1 MSPVP
6 QVPATASMTAAPVAC
21 SPAVMS
27 VSSVG
32 MTAGTTA
39 AMTAGTIA
47 VMTTAVTTAMI
58 WMSPASSVRR
68 EGNRLVPMDSLDPRT
83 RPVRKVFTT
92 RAGGVSPSPYDS
104 FNLGDHVG
112 DDPDHVAANRARL
125 AGIIGL
131 DPNRVVYMEQ
141 IHSNTVTVI
150 DQPPADGGP
159 VEATDALVTTQR
171 DLALA
176 VLVAD
181 CVPVLL
187 SDTDA
192 GVIAAVHAGRMGAR
206 NGIMEKT
213 VETMVGLGA
222 TPVNIHALMGAAASG
237 KHYEVPEQMARDVEA
252 KLPGSL
258 TRTTR
263 GTTGLDI
270 RAGLLRQL
278 LALGVQM
285 IDSDPRC
292 TIEDEDFFSYRRQ
305 GTTGRQA
312 GVIWLPEVV

>member
-1 MSPVP
+1 
-6 QVPATASMTAAPVAC
+6 
-21 SPAVMS
+21 
-27 VSSVG
+27 
-32 MTAGTTA
+32 
-39 AMTAGTIA
+39 
-47 VMTTAVTTAMI
+47 
-58 WMSPASSVRR
+58 
-68 EGNRLVPMDSLDPRT
+68 MDSLDPRN

-92 RAGGVSPSPYDS
+92 RAGGVSQSPYAS

-112 DDPDHVAANRARL
+112 DDPRAVASNRNRL
-125 AGIIGL
+125 ADIIGL
-131 DPNRVVYMEQ
+131 SPDKVVYMEQ

-150 DQPPADGGP
+150 DEAPADGQA

-171 DLALA
+171 GLALA

-206 NGIMEKT
+206 NGIVAKTIAKME
-213 VETMVGLGA
+213 ELGA
-222 TPVNIHALMGAAASG
+222 KPSRIHALMGAAASG
-237 KHYEVPEQMARDVEA
+237 ANYEVPEAMARDVEA
-252 KLPGSL
+252 KLPGSIA
-258 TRTTR
+258 RTTK

-270 RAGLLRQL
+270 RAGLLRQML
-278 LALGVQM
+278 SLGVQM

-292 TIEDEDFFSYRRQ
+292 TIEDEDLFSYRRE

-312 GVIWLPEVV
+312 GVVWLPKEA

>member
-1 MSPVP
+1 
-6 QVPATASMTAAPVAC
+6 
-21 SPAVMS
+21 
-27 VSSVG
+27 
-32 MTAGTTA
+32 
-39 AMTAGTIA
+39 
-47 VMTTAVTTAMI
+47 
-58 WMSPASSVRR
+58 
-68 EGNRLVPMDSLDPRT
+68 MDSPDPRN

-92 RAGGVSPSPYDS
+92 RAGGVSPSPYNS

-112 DDPDHVAANRARL
+112 DDPEHVRANRERL
-125 AGIIGL
+125 ARAIGL
-131 DPNRVVYMEQ
+131 DSSRVVYMEQ

-150 DQPPADGGP
+150 PGPPVGGGA
-159 VEATDALVTTQR
+159 VEATDALVTTTPG
-171 DLALA
+171 LALA

-187 SDTDA
+187 SDTGA

-206 NGIMEKT
+206 NGILRNT
-213 VETMVGLGA
+213 VATMVELGA
-222 TPVNIHALMGAAASG
+222 QPGRIHALMGAAASG
-237 KHYEVPEQMARDVEA
+237 RHYEVSELMARDVEA
-252 KLPGSL
+252 KLPGSIA
-258 TRTTR
+258 RTTA

-278 LALGVQM
+278 LSLGVEQ

-292 TIEDEDFFSYRRQ
+292 TIEDEDFFSYRRE